1 MYAMV
6 DAIGGETVDGERG
19 ATAFVENRTAFAKI
33 LQARFACD
41 APTLDISIS
50 YERVR
55 NEWKRMG
62 REGGNVSS
70 ALPFCRIHVTI
81 LRGGRERRRS
91 EGLEIGRKEKKGGKR
106 GRGRKRLEKV
116 SR

>member
-6 DAIGGETVDGERG
+6 DAIGGADGGRRKRSDG
-19 ATAFVENRTAFAKI
+19 VRRKPNAFR
-33 LQARFACD
+33 R
-41 APTLDISIS
+41 APTLRVSIS
-50 YERVR
+50 YKRVK
-55 NEWKRMG
+55 NQWKRTG
-62 REGGNVSS
+62 REDRPGNVSV
-70 ALPFCRIHVTI
+70 LQDLCVTVYAVD
-81 LRGGRERRRS
+81 ESRRRS